1 VVKMTRTKTTPAFN
15 TTGAI
20 RTVMA
25 VAVVVVGL
33 AVTADRMTATSGGGS
48 GIEMAAE
55 AANNAKVAPPLQTA
69 TVITADDR
77 PDVFNRAVR
86 ARDAL
91 GFPVGTKRTG
101 KHVRDS
107 YRPTDYDEVE
117 EVDGAGR
124 TLALTQ
130 FDPAGRLISAV
141 RFDQPAASAP
151 KVDRNA
157 ATSAAIRGVSASGV
171 AAAGRYEADANPV
184 LGGWDVH
191 WDRSQDGFK
200 VRGDETRVHVRS
212 DGRIQSVAHVE
223 HQLAAAP
230 GQRLGID
237 DARKVVDG
245 QFDRWFAGRGSGHEV
260 QQMNL
265 EWVAPNAAFDA
276 ARLSAPA
283 APYRLA
289 WVANVKPSGVAAD
302 YVSLVTLYV
311 DAGDGTVLGGDVV
324 E

>member
-1 VVKMTRTKTTPAFN
+1 MTRTKTTAAFN

-20 RTVMA
+20 RTVLA

-33 AVTADRMTATSGGGS
+33 AVTADRMTATSSGGADIDTGA
-48 GIEMAAE
+48 GG
-55 AANNAKVAPPLQTA
+55 ANNAKVAPSIQTA
-69 TVITADDR
+69 TAITADDR
-77 PDVFNRAVR
+77 PDVFSRAAS
-86 ARDAL
+86 ARDAF
-91 GFPVGTKRTG
+91 GFPVGAKRTG

-117 EVDGAGR
+117 EVDGAGQ

-141 RFDQPAASAP
+141 RFDLPSASSP
-151 KVDRNA
+151 KVGVDA
-157 ATSAAIRGVSASGV
+157 ATKSAIRGVSASGV
-171 AAAGRYEADANPV
+171 AVAGQYQADANPV

-200 VRGDETRVHVRS
+200 VRGDETRVHLWP

-223 HQLAAAP
+223 HELAAAP

-237 DARKVVDG
+237 DARKVVTG
-245 QFDRWFAGRGSGHEV
+245 QFDRWFAGRSSGYEV

-276 ARLSAPA
+276 AKLSAPP

-289 WVANVKPSGVAAD
+289 WVVNVKPSGVAAD

>member
-1 VVKMTRTKTTPAFN
+1 MTRTKTTAVFN
-15 TTGAI
+15 TTGAVK
-20 RTVMA
+20 TVLA

-33 AVTADRMTATSGGGS
+33 VVTADRIVATSTGGS
-48 GIEMAAE
+48 DIEVGAGG
-55 AANNAKVAPPLQTA
+55 ANNSKVSQPVQTA

-77 PDVFNRAVR
+77 PDVFNRAAA

-91 GFPVGTKRTG
+91 GFPVGARRTG

-117 EVDGAGR
+117 EVDGAGQ

-141 RFDQPAASAP
+141 RFDLPSASSP
-151 KVDRNA
+151 KVGMDA
-157 ATSAAIRGVSASGV
+157 ATKSATRGISASGV
-171 AAAGRYEADANPV
+171 AVAGQYRADANPV
-184 LGGWDVH
+184 LDGWDVH
-191 WDRSQDGFK
+191 WDRSQDGYK
-200 VRGDETRVHVRS
+200 VRGDETRVHVWP

-230 GQRLGID
+230 GQCLGID
-237 DARKVVDG
+237 DAKKVVTG
-245 QFDRWFAGRGSGHEV
+245 QFDRWFAGRGSGYEV

-276 ARLSAPA
+276 AKLSAPP